1 MAHNKEITGHITV
14 VLRFPITFN
23 VKAENVEYE
32 DENGKPYFEEEWEYS
47 PDEVIV
53 QNEEIKNFVKE
64 NEYYIEEIIVD
75 EV

>member
-1 MAHNKEITGHITV
+1 MAHNKEITGHVTV

-32 DENGKPYFEEEWEYS
+32 DEHGKPYYEEEWEYS

>member
-1 MAHNKEITGHITV
+1 M

-32 DENGKPYFEEEWEYS
+32 DENGKPYFDEEWEYS
-47 PDEVIV
+47 TDEVIA
-53 QNEEIKNFVKE
+53 QNEEIKNFVKK
-64 NEYYIEEIIVD
+64 NKYYIENIIVD